1 MATITERA
9 ENAIQSIFEYDAYS
23 ISFPLTSEEDDM
35 LFAEEHILTKGAQ
48 LDILVSPA
56 ACVGGILLRS
66 EDEEELRPVEAAGG
80 LLRFSVSPDT
90 WYEIGVDYSR
100 FPAGRNRN
108 LSGGP
113 EAIASID
120 LRFGKVL
127 VRPPEQYMT
136 PEESL
141 EFVRKPSNRNTISRQ
156 LIKTLHALGV
166 EGDET
171 QMRRFITNKLIETD
185 PQLAGKRKSL
195 SQRVHKWLTENVVPS
210 RETSFKICFAL
221 GLDDNLTNDFLRKG
235 CFFNGFNL
243 RDAEE
248 VIYYFCLLNRLP
260 WTDAQEMLA
269 RFNAAPSQDSQQNDV
284 GTVVLMNQ
292 LHDAKWDSKED
303 FLNQFLIPNKDSFIG
318 YSKNAVA
325 AIEQETGR
333 LCYNIIRAHLKVL
346 FHIDVWSDDA
356 SFTHESYWKKDP
368 VLNQTLK
375 YIDSRATNDP
385 EFAEMSALLRTYRS
399 ENRRETVAK
408 RANKLILDE
417 KKALEFMR
425 DWKQI
430 LPMDRIYDEAVFGIP
445 EYWHYA
451 RKVSRGKEE
460 FQPYAE
466 RRPFRDSD
474 LYDDRGVLSSFPRA
488 DEISMIRYVNGKAT
502 IAPKTRNV
510 ILLLKFFNHCYDFML
525 MNSPN
530 LTYESFY
537 ESVTNTFEAYHLAYL
552 YPGDPFDWLILK
564 CVYLFELSSDEYDYE
579 EDKNPIEYFNEVI
592 RLSFHEEVDTESEP
606 D

>member
-9 ENAIQSIFEYDAYS
+9 ENAIQSIFEYDTYS
-23 ISFPLTSEEDDM
+23 ISFPLTSEEEDM
-35 LFAEEHILTKGAQ
+35 LFAEEHILAKGAQ

-56 ACVGGILLRS
+56 ACVGGIHLRS
-66 EDEEELRPVEAAGG
+66 EDEEELRPVEAVGG

-90 WYEIGVDYSR
+90 WYEVGIDYSR

-141 EFVRKPSNRNTISRQ
+141 EFVKKPSNRNTISRQ

-171 QMRRFITNKLIETD
+171 QMRRYLIEKLIETD
-185 PQLAGKRKSL
+185 PQLEKNRKSL
-195 SQRVHKWLTENVVPS
+195 SQTVKKWFTGNVNPS
-210 RETSFKICFAL
+210 REMAIKICFAL
-221 GLDDNLTNDFLRKG
+221 GLDDALAGDLLRKG
-235 CFFNGFNL
+235 CFLNGFNL
-243 RDAEE
+243 RDTEE
-248 VIYYFCLLNRLP
+248 VIYYFCLLNCLP
-260 WTDAQEMLA
+260 WSDAQEMLA
-269 RFNAAPSQDSQQNDV
+269 RFEAAPSQDGPQNDV
-284 GTVVLMNQ
+284 GTVVLMNRLQ
-292 LHDAKWDSKED
+292 DAKWDSKED
-303 FLNQFLIPNKDSFIG
+303 FLEKFLIPNKDSFIG
-318 YSKNAVA
+318 YSKTAVA
-325 AIEQETGR
+325 VVEQETGK
-333 LCYNIIRAHLKVL
+333 LCYNIIRGHLKML
-346 FHIDVWSDDA
+346 FQTDVVSDDL
-356 SFTHESYWKKDP
+356 SNSHESYWKKDP
-368 VLNQTLK
+368 VLNQVLK
-375 YIDSRATNDP
+375 YIDARAADDP
-385 EFAEMSALLRTYRS
+385 DFAEMSALLH
-399 ENRRETVAK
+399 NRRS
-408 RANKLILDE
+408 ANARDTARQADCFVME
-417 KKALEFMR
+417 KGREFRR

-430 LPMDRIYDEAVFGIP
+430 LPVDRIYDEAVFGIP
-445 EYWHYA
+445 EYWYCS

-460 FQPYAE
+460 FRPYAE

-488 DEISMIRYVNGKAT
+488 AELSMIRYVNGKPV
-502 IAPKTRNV
+502 IAPKTRNA
-510 ILLLKFFNHCYDFML
+510 ILLLKFFNYCYDFMR
-525 MNSPN
+525 MNSPD

-537 ESVTNTFEAYHLAYL
+537 ESVTNILETCHMAYL

-592 RLSFHEEVDTESEP
+592 RLSFHEEADTESEL